1 VTGTQPESLRRSES
15 LSPSQPRIMQFSKA
29 RPGPGRVT
37 VVVVTVTAISRAG
50 GSERRRTRDSHGG
63 KLGFITRTRAVTVT
77 VTAA

>member
-15 LSPSQPRIMQFSKA
+15 LSPSQPRIMQISKA
-29 RPGPGRVT
+29 RPGRVT

-50 GSERRRTRDSHGG
+50 GSERRWTRDSHGG